1 MNRTKLLSIRGC
13 CKEAEDDLCE
23 SLCELGFKR
32 LALSADLKSVFDLP
46 NCCRRYVFKN
56 SCFDFAIDCRISW
69 NIEALRVWQSL
80 DIQQNSTLSRLPKS
94 KSLFLPPYNVEC
106 CSVHSVV
113 VAWSWSVDVA
123 KAFVLILKLF
133 LLSCKLVLWIIYIT

>member
-46 NCCRRYVFKN
+46 NCSRRYVFKN
-56 SCFDFAIDCRISW
+56 GR
-69 NIEALRVWQSL
+69 
-80 DIQQNSTLSRLPKS
+80 
-94 KSLFLPPYNVEC
+94 
-106 CSVHSVV
+106 
-113 VAWSWSVDVA
+113 
-123 KAFVLILKLF
+123 VLILPLIDF
-133 LLSCKLVLWIIYIT
+133 VEY